1 MSCICGQSER
11 ILSNQ
16 MLISLYRHAEIFTTE
31 EACRIAR
38 EKLVKLRTLYLNQ
51 YHRLGYVLRARRG
64 ESTWSQNARCI
75 AASPI
80 SPGTRQRNGS
90 RRGSIPHT
98 ITSALMPRE
107 ASSVQSDRFHA
118 GSDRK
123 QVLFRTCG
131 IEKGGIECHV
141 RTEPVPMIF
150 DDATCPLH
158 IKMPPERSY

>member
-80 SPGTRQRNGS
+80 SPGTNKPPYYNKCTFSMQQATHN
-90 RRGSIPHT
+90 
-98 ITSALMPRE
+98 
-107 ASSVQSDRFHA
+107 A
-118 GSDRK
+118 GSDREAGGLQNMWDREGRN
-123 QVLFRTCG
+123 QVSCQNGTSAHDL
-131 IEKGGIECHV
+131 
-141 RTEPVPMIF
+141 
-150 DDATCPLH
+150 
-158 IKMPPERSY
+158 

>member
-38 EKLVKLRTLYLNQ
+38 EKLVKLRTLNLNE
-51 YHRLGYVLRARRG
+51 YHRLGYVLRTRRG
-64 ESTWSQNARCI
+64 ESTWSHCVRNGRRI

-90 RRGSIPHT
+90 RRSSSPHT
-98 ITSALMPRE
+98 ITSALLPRE

-118 GSDRK
+118 GSDRTGL
-123 QVLFRTCG
+123 QDMWDREGRNRVSCQNGTSAHDL
-131 IEKGGIECHV
+131 
-141 RTEPVPMIF
+141 
-150 DDATCPLH
+150 
-158 IKMPPERSY
+158 